1 MTNSNKVA
9 ILISGAYRTFDKTWP
24 NNKKIL
30 EKLGYEYDI
39 FFHSWDNNYNTK
51 KSYRSNDNLYFGL
64 GHFRP
69 VKYENPDFDV
79 INKIDKLPNQFKVK
93 IDSYQNFIDLIENSL
108 NLKIMDIS
116 DFHLN
121 SLAMFYGMSEV
132 AKMAIVEGGNYKY
145 FLRMRPDFKLPNKF
159 RFSKKSK
166 LKFHGVTVMISGFQI
181 SDISFSGSF
190 KQHICVMNSFENLIA
205 KISNEGW
212 INAQNGLPRGAENW
226 FYEVLVS
233 NNLLTKLENKFFEK
247 KGKVIRHALIRD
259 YETSYIEFHSAIF
272 TRNKLRFKRII
283 VKHILIIKSS
293 YTRCFKNL
301 SA

>member
-1 MTNSNKVA
+1 
-9 ILISGAYRTFDKTWP
+9 
-24 NNKKIL
+24 
-30 EKLGYEYDI
+30 
-39 FFHSWDNNYNTK
+39 
-51 KSYRSNDNLYFGL
+51 
-64 GHFRP
+64 
-69 VKYENPDFDV
+69 
-79 INKIDKLPNQFKVK
+79 
-93 IDSYQNFIDLIENSL
+93 
-108 NLKIMDIS
+108 
-116 DFHLN
+116 
-121 SLAMFYGMSEV
+121 
-132 AKMAIVEGGNYKY
+132 
-145 FLRMRPDFKLPNKF
+145 
-159 RFSKKSK
+159 
-166 LKFHGVTVMISGFQI
+166 MISGFQI